1 MSLLQEIAS
10 ANGYDLT
17 TAEGLKH
24 AEYLL
29 EELNYYGG
37 SFPKPYEVADE
48 LHEDSTAL
56 I

>member
-10 ANGYDLT
+10 VNGYDLT
-17 TAEGLKH
+17 TVEGLKH

-37 SFPKPYEVADE
+37 SFLKPYEVADE
-48 LHEDSTAL
+48 FHEDSAAL